1 MPEFKNDEKQ
11 NFPIDEYTDIKIYLE
26 NKKNKR
32 LNWKRIMTII
42 LTSIIIVS
50 FIVSILYA
58 IIYYNFLIWSRWFL

>member
-1 MPEFKNDEKQ
+1 MPEFKKDEKQ

-32 LNWKRIMTII
+32 LSWKKTMTII
-42 LTSIIIVS
+42 ITSIIIIS

-58 IIYYNFLIWSRWFL
+58 IIYYNLLN

>member
-58 IIYYNFLIWSRWFL
+58 IIYYNFLI